1 MHKAISSDL
10 YWMQTVKFSL
20 GKISVE
26 TACAAHTSMPGEM
39 ILHSHS
45 TYAMMLMLIKMGYE
59 LEFVKVPCTFYFISM
74 TKSVSNKGD

>member
-10 YWMQTVKFSL
+10 YWMQTVKFTL
-20 GKISVE
+20 GNV
-26 TACAAHTSMPGEM
+26 CGDRLYCPHPMPGEM

-59 LEFVKVPCTFYFISM
+59 LEFFKVVQSCAYFILYQIY
-74 TKSVSNKGD
+74 NQI